1 MLTLTLN
8 HALYYKYSTLNP
20 QQFSVKHY
28 LFHPKLILN
37 KVVTLFWCVKR
48 VKPKKISVLQMSNLN
63 FPAYG
68 LRTPLTKGFP
78 TNGKKIILRVL
89 LISIAGKAR
98 QTTAPKRNDNRN
110 SAAPNTR
117 VEDERSPQN
126 DQMDQRQNRQ
136 NVHAQSHNGPSAMDL
151 SSQTAPLNDS
161 IKNLKYKYIE
171 LQETHKKESKKLEE
185 QLAQLKT
192 EFNFQTITLQNV
204 EKERQELIEANK
216 QIKEH
221 NTAEKDKIYGEA
233 LSFRKKL
240 QTSQSDLSRMELQ
253 YQRINTERQKF
264 QTENGSLKEES
275 QIEDVH
281 ATYSTFDLD
290 AHKARIGELQ
300 LVIKELRSQVQIAET
315 RQQQEEHLR
324 MRAMEDCSELV
335 RANVGLK
342 TELEDVQRRLRK
354 VLIDEFEQRE
364 EKLRHKQEKIKDVEI
379 AREEVSRLKDD
390 LTMLKISTDAKD
402 NKIYELLSKN
412 KSVEALDTQR
422 VLEDRIIDLE
432 NRIRI
437 GEGEVI
443 QLGQDKSLLIDDVAE
458 LRNSTEINSNKVKTL
473 VREKQEL
480 QVELAKYQR
489 EMSARKE
496 FSSMLQNLEAS
507 GENYL
512 GLMRNMKCFI
522 KGDTEIDNQ
531 NTESSNR

>member
-1 MLTLTLN
+1 
-8 HALYYKYSTLNP
+8 
-20 QQFSVKHY
+20 
-28 LFHPKLILN
+28 
-37 KVVTLFWCVKR
+37 
-48 VKPKKISVLQMSNLN
+48 MSNLN

-117 VEDERSPQN
+117 VEDEYVRNLQQQIYLLELETRYLRSPQN

-354 VLIDEFEQRE
+354 EFEQRE

-412 KSVEALDTQR
+412 KSVEGALTKALDTQR